1 MESYHLFKVH
11 ASTLEPYTP
20 ARGAYY
26 IAGSARATATGGR
39 VEGEDDHLLVSLP
52 PGFVG
57 VFSGESFYSQSVRP
71 VDVGRCSVRT
81 GGAFVSRPSVG
92 SLGRLA
98 KSIAESVS
106 AAAYH
111 VLDFLPEDKAI
122 CERIQRGV
130 SGNYRPGR
138 LVPMERVVA
147 DFGHYVNW
155 RLNRV
160 EPPSVYTE
168 TKR

>member
-71 VDVGRCSVRT
+71 VDVGRCSLRT
-81 GGAFVSRPSVG
+81 GGAFVSRPSIG
-92 SLGRLA
+92 STSTPLIVTR
-98 KSIAESVS
+98 
-106 AAAYH
+106 
-111 VLDFLPEDKAI
+111 
-122 CERIQRGV
+122 C
-130 SGNYRPGR
+130 
-138 LVPMERVVA
+138 
-147 DFGHYVNW
+147 
-155 RLNRV
+155 RV
-160 EPPSVYTE
+160 ESWSAGTAASALVGQTR
-168 TKR
+168 TW